1 MIKRVK
7 IQIQG
12 AVQGVG
18 FRPFVY
24 RLATGLGLKGW
35 VINSSE
41 GVFIESEG
49 FEEQLNI
56 FLDKL
61 KIDKPKNSVIQ
72 SFEYKFLEP
81 CNFENFEIRISNNN
95 GAQTALVLPDI
106 ATCDDCAK
114 EIFDPTNRRYLYPF
128 TNCTNCGPRFT
139 IIKALP
145 YDRANTTMAEFI
157 MCDDCMAEY
166 TDPLNRRFHAEP
178 IACPK
183 CGPQVTLWNALG
195 ETIAE
200 KNDAVLKCAELIKQ
214 GYIIALKGIGG
225 FQLLADA
232 GNSEAIKKLRIRKHR
247 SEKPFALM
255 FPDLDS
261 IKEICE
267 VSSKEEI
274 LLKSVEAPI
283 VLLKRKKSGNKIR
296 ISNETAVNNPYLG
309 VMLPYSPLHHI
320 LMSYLKTPVVATS
333 GNISEEPICTS
344 ENIALD
350 KLKGIADYFLV
361 HNRKILRHVDDSIVR
376 IAAGNDFIIRRARG
390 YAPFPVEMEG
400 QNKPVLAVG
409 AHLKN
414 TIAISKGKNVFISQ
428 HIGDLENTEAINAFE
443 NVIEDFK
450 SFYRVQPQKVIADM
464 HPDYISTK
472 YADKNFAETVHHVQ
486 HHYAHVLSC
495 MAENNIEGE
504 VLGISWD
511 GTGYGKD
518 GTIWGS
524 EFLVSQGAEFKRV
537 GHIKPFKIPG
547 GEKAIEHVWRLG
559 LSLLYE
565 LYGETVLK
573 MKDLSI
579 INEHCETDLKLILQM
594 IDKNINSP
602 LTTSMGR
609 LFDGVAAI
617 MGIKRSANYEAQAA
631 MELEFAADDYQTN
644 DYFDY
649 DVQCLDG
656 INIIDWKKTIEKVLE
671 GLKNGVDKKI
681 ISAKFHNTLAECV
694 VNIAELVNIERVV
707 LTGGCFLNKYLLER
721 TIKRLE
727 EEKFKVYW
735 HKKVPSGDGG
745 ISLGQ
750 IKYSTYL
757 KN

>member
-24 RLATGLGLKGW
+24 RLATDLGLKGW

-41 GVFIESEG
+41 GVFIDSEG
-49 FEEQLNI
+49 YEEKLNI
-56 FLDKL
+56 FLEKL
-61 KIDKPKNSVIQ
+61 KIDKPRNSVIQ
-72 SFEYKFLEP
+72 SFEYNFLVP
-81 CNFENFEIRISNNN
+81 CHFENFEIRTSNNN
-95 GAQTALVLPDI
+95 GAKTAVVLPDI
-106 ATCDDCAK
+106 ATCDDCLE
-114 EIFDPTNRRYLYPF
+114 EIFDPQDRRYLYPF
-128 TNCTNCGPRFT
+128 TNCTNCGPRFS
-139 IIKALP
+139 IIKSLP
-145 YDRANTTMAEFI
+145 YDRVNTSMSEFI

-166 TDPLNRRFHAEP
+166 TNPMNRRFHAEP

-183 CGPQVTLWNALG
+183 CGPQVSLWN
-195 ETIAE
+195 TNCDVIAE
-200 KNDAVLKCAELIKQ
+200 KNEALLKCAELIKQ
-214 GYIIALKGIGG
+214 SYIIALKGIGG

-232 GNSEAIKKLRIRKHR
+232 GNDEAIKKLRVRKHR

-255 FPDLDS
+255 FPDIES
-261 IKEICE
+261 IKEVCE
-267 VSSKEEI
+267 VSPKEED

-283 VLLKRKKSGNKIR
+283 VLLKKKKSDNKIN
-296 ISNETAVNNPYLG
+296 ISKEVADKNPSLG

-320 LMSYLKTPVVATS
+320 LLSYLKIPVIATS
-333 GNISEEPICTS
+333 GNISEEPICID
-344 ENIALD
+344 ENIAFE

-361 HNRKILRHVDDSIVR
+361 HNRKILRHVDDSITR
-376 IAAGNDFIIRRARG
+376 IAAGSDCIIRRARG
-390 YAPFPVEMEG
+390 YAPFPIQIEN
-400 QNKPVLAVG
+400 QNIPLLAVG

-414 TIAISKGKNVFISQ
+414 TVAISKGKNVFISQ

-450 SFYRVQPQKVIADM
+450 SFYQVQPQKIIADM

-472 YADKNFAETVHHVQ
+472 YAKNNFTENVHFVQ

-504 VLGISWD
+504 VLGVSWD
-511 GTGYGKD
+511 GTGYGTD

-524 EFLVSQGAEFKRV
+524 EFLVSKGTEFNRV

-547 GEKAIEHVWRLG
+547 GEKAIEQVWRLG

-565 LYGETVLK
+565 LYGEKALK
-573 MKDLSI
+573 MKDLPI
-579 INEHCETDLKLILQM
+579 ISEHNEKDLRLILQM
-594 IDKNINSP
+594 INKNINSP

-617 MGIKRSANYEAQAA
+617 MGIKSKANYEAQAA
-631 MELEFAADDYQTN
+631 MELEFAADDYNTN

-649 DVQCLDG
+649 DVQCIDG
-656 INIIDWKKTIEKVLE
+656 INVIDWKKTIEQILE
-671 GLKNGVDKKI
+671 ALKNGVDKK
-681 ISAKFHNTLAECV
+681 
-694 VNIAELVNIERVV
+694 
-707 LTGGCFLNKYLLER
+707 
-721 TIKRLE
+721 
-727 EEKFKVYW
+727 
-735 HKKVPSGDGG
+735 
-745 ISLGQ
+745 
-750 IKYSTYL
+750 
-757 KN
+757 